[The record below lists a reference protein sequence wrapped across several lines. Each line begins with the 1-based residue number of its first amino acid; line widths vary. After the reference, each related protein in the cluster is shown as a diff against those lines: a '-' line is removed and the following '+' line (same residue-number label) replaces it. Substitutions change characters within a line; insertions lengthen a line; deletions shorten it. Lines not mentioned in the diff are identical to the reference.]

1 MQEPERIGVLI
12 LGGTGMLGHKIF
24 QHLEARL
31 PNVWCSIRGS
41 VHDPGLE
48 KIALF
53 QSGHVLERIDLLD
66 SDSIESLISGFRP
79 HTVVNCAGLVKQRP
93 ESNQSVPA
101 IQVNSLLPHRLL
113 KACQQ
118 TGARLIHIST
128 DCVFNGRGG
137 PYREEDPPDAEDL
150 YGRTKALGE
159 VTGPQALT
167 LRTSMIGRELLH
179 FHALLEWFLGQ
190 NHGRVRGY
198 RSALYSGVTTNYLAC
213 VIERLITHHPSLS
226 GLYQLAG
233 PAISKFDLLHFFRD
247 AYGLDIEIIPDDSF
261 VCDRRLDGSP
271 FEKATGLVSPPW
283 PEMIRQLANDR
294 TPYEEWRARAH
305 AAV

>member
-1 MQEPERIGVLI
+1 MPEPIGVLI

-41 VHDPGLE
+41 ARDPGIE
-48 KIALF
+48 KIPF
-53 QSGHVLERIDLLD
+53 FRSGRVLDRIDLLK
-66 SDSIESLISGFRP
+66 SDSIESLIAQHRP

-93 ESNQSVPA
+93 ESHQSLPA
-101 IQVNSLLPHRLL
+101 IRLNALLPHRLL
-113 KACQQ
+113 QACEKS
-118 TGARLIHIST
+118 GARLIHLST
-128 DCVFNGRGG
+128 DCVFSGRGG
-137 PYREEDPPDAEDL
+137 PYREQDPPDAEDL

-159 VTGPQALT
+159 VTGPRALT
-167 LRTSMIGRELLH
+167 LRTSTIGRELLH
-179 FHALLEWFLGQ
+179 YHGLLEWFLAQ

-198 RSALYSGVTTNYLAC
+198 RRALYSGVTTNYLAC
-213 VIERLITHHPSLS
+213 VIERLITQHPKLS
-226 GLYQLAG
+226 GLCQLAG
-233 PAISKFDLLHFFRD
+233 PAISKFDLLHLFRD

-261 VCDRRLDGSP
+261 FCDRRLDGSR
-271 FEKATGLVSPPW
+271 FEKDTGLISPPW
-283 PEMIRQLANDR
+283 PEMIHALANDT